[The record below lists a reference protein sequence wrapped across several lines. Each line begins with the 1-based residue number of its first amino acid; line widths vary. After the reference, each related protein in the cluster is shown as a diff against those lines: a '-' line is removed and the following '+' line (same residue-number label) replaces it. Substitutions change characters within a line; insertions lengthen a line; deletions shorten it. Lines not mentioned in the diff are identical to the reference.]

1 MDHHF
6 LQFFFNEN
14 RGFSSK
20 LNINFMELTSFRLW
34 AASPV
39 AYVLLFR
46 WPIQNIQKKLFFFSK
61 YYNNIFLLNFAPLK

>member
-46 WPIQNIQKKLFFFSK
+46 FSK
-61 YYNNIFLLNFAPLK
+61 CTKKVFFLANTTITYFFQILLC

>member
-6 LQFFFNEN
+6 LQFFSTKTEV
-14 RGFSSK
+14 SP
-20 LNINFMELTSFRLW
+20 LNKYINFMELTSFRLW

-46 WPIQNIQKKLFFFSK
+46 WPIQNVQKKLFFF
-61 YYNNIFLLNFAPLK
+61 

>member
-20 LNINFMELTSFRLW
+20 LIIFQAVGCISGCLRVTFPLADSKCTKKVVFFLANITITYFFQI
-34 AASPV
+34 
-39 AYVLLFR
+39 LLR
-46 WPIQNIQKKLFFFSK
+46 
-61 YYNNIFLLNFAPLK
+61 

>member
-34 AASPV
+34 TASPV

-46 WPIQNIQKKLFFFSK
+46 WPIQNVQNKLFFSSK
-61 YYNNIFLLNFAPLK
+61 YFNNIFLLNFAPLK

>member
-14 RGFSSK
+14 RGFFSK

-46 WPIQNIQKKLFFFSK
+46 WQIQNVQNKFFFSK
-61 YYNNIFLLNFAPLK
+61 YYNNIFLPNFAPLK

>member
-46 WPIQNIQKKLFFFSK
+46 WPIQNVQNKFFFLA
-61 YYNNIFLLNFAPLK
+61 NITITYFFQILLR

>member
-20 LNINFMELTSFRLW
+20 LNINFMEFTSFRLW

-46 WPIQNIQKKLFFFSK
+46 FSKCTKKVVFFSK
-61 YYNNIFLLNFAPLK
+61 YYNNIFLPNFAPLK

>member
-46 WPIQNIQKKLFFFSK
+46 FSKCTKKVFFF
-61 YYNNIFLLNFAPLK
+61 